1 MAVTPSTQALSLVR
15 NSIDRAVCTAQ
26 PAIQGMPDADPTD
39 VLQDLRNLKLLA
51 EVLTTEPQDLER
63 MSALQDAIEQLS
75 RSR

>member
-1 MAVTPSTQALSLVR
+1 
-15 NSIDRAVCTAQ
+15 
-26 PAIQGMPDADPTD
+26 MPDADPTD